1 MFEREKDVKAVTNC
15 RVFVKP
21 SNKSK
26 GLIMKNMETRA
37 LYLKGLAAKF
47 GVSDLS
53 NYNSN
58 IFDTDFLNIP
68 KEFLPGKNAKVEWR
82 VLFATW
88 KREAHVDELKNI
100 SGQVAGVLRSLR
112 RRGFTQVGKGSLFYV
127 NKNLRSINGWQ
138 TPFLENRTFI
148 NLSHKARKEILK
160 GRRDALTRSS
170 DRNELDHRTPVNACI
185 KLGIQPAELN
195 TGMLNEPGWEAY
207 FDKYFQCISIHRNAD
222 KREVCAKCL
231 SGNDILLPEI
241 AKELEKYKGPY
252 KKRWD
257 SLNTET
263 KSCVGCF
270 YYDYNLSQE
279 EYLTS
284 KVKG

>member
-1 MFEREKDVKAVTNC
+1 
-15 RVFVKP
+15 VFVKP
-21 SNKSK
+21 NNKSK
-26 GLIMKNMETRA
+26 GLIMKSMEART
-37 LYLKGLAAKF
+37 LYLKGLATKF
-47 GVSDLS
+47 GISNLS

-68 KEFLPGKNAKVEWR
+68 KEFLPGKNARVEWR

-100 SGQVAGVLRSLR
+100 SGQVAGVLKSLR
-112 RRGFTQVGKGSLFYV
+112 RRGFIQVGKGSLFYV
-127 NKNLRSINGWQ
+127 NKTLRSISGWQ

-148 NLSHKARKEILK
+148 KLSSKARKEIFK
-160 GRRDALTRSS
+160 NRRDVITRGRN
-170 DRNELDHRTPVNACI
+170 RNEIDHRTPVSACI
-185 KLGIQPAELN
+185 RLGIQPAELT
-195 TGMLNEPGWEAY
+195 TGMINEPGWEAY
-207 FDKYFQCISIHRNAD
+207 FDKYFQCISIYRNAD
-222 KREVCAKCL
+222 KRELCAKCL
-231 SGNDILLPEI
+231 SGGDILLPEI

-270 YYDYNLSQE
+270 YYDPQLSQE
-279 EYLTS
+279 EYLAN
-284 KVKG
+284 KVKV